1 MENNVTRKVN
11 VLGRRIKQ
19 TDPKTGL
26 IKLEPYLFVMDGK
39 VIYFDRKFDIYKCRY
54 KNWLTQDCSFN
65 TLLLYHDID
74 LDRIEEVCKANGYE
88 CINSKDFD
96 PTIRELMDM
105 AHDEIY
111 LPPIEQKDFYCM
123 VVDESENIQSFDD
136 NIHGRVFE
144 TQDQYD
150 NFCNIYHK
158 DNLGKLNAVINV
170 ETAIAN
176 NMYFGYLDYLNKGEK
191 K

>member
-1 MENNVTRKVN
+1 MEKNVTKKVN
-11 VLGRRIKQ
+11 VLGRRMQ
-19 TDPKTGL
+19 ETDPETGL

-39 VIYFDRKFDIYKCRY
+39 VIYFDRKIDIYKCKY
-54 KNWLTQDCSFN
+54 KIWLTQDCSFN

-74 LDRIEEVCKANGYE
+74 LDRVEKVCAEKGYD
-88 CINSKDFD
+88 CVNSKDFD
-96 PTIRELMDM
+96 PTIRNLMDM
-105 AHDEIY
+105 THSMIY
-111 LPPIEQKDFYCM
+111 FPPVEQKDFYCM

-144 TQDQYD
+144 TQEQYD

-158 DNLGKLNAVINV
+158 ENFGKLNAVINI

-176 NMYFGYLDYLNKGEK
+176 SMLAGCLDYLNKGENK
-191 K
+191 